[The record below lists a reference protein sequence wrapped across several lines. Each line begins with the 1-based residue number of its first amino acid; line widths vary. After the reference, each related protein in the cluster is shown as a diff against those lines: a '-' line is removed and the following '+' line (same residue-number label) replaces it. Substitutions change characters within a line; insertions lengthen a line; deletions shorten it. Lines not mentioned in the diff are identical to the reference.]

1 MADILMVGSVA
12 VGVLNAVLALALI
25 GVYGAVY
32 AKTKAPFTLA
42 LVVFGLA
49 FLLHNGLV
57 IYSYLSMMPL
67 LPPEMNPYLLGIG
80 ALEAGGL
87 GAVLWTA
94 TR

>member
-1 MADILMVGSVA
+1 MVGSVA

-42 LVVFGLA
+42 LLVFGLA

>member
-42 LVVFGLA
+42 LLVFGLA

-67 LPPEMNPYLLGIG
+67 LPPEMNPFLLGIG